1 MILIELA
8 YKSVPQHLLKV
19 KIEVLADIADDSRFD
34 IFTVFQIGTMAIK
47 RISPTYWQ
55 IYLDANIRSQFYRFI
70 LVL

>member
-19 KIEVLADIADDSRFD
+19 KIELLADIADDSRFD

-47 RISPTYWQ
+47 RISPTY
-55 IYLDANIRSQFYRFI
+55 
-70 LVL
+70 